1 LTRASAVAIGL
12 VVVSAAVLVAPAMAA
27 GPTTTP
33 THGAAA
39 EAVRWGLVFGL
50 AAMGIATLIFGLVG
64 SSLRG
69 LVIGQ
74 DNRLSTSKAIAA
86 IWTFVVGAALLALVY
101 AELRNHPH
109 PLDATNK
116 SGVIGQY
123 ALLFGGPLGAA
134 ILAKVIV
141 NSQVD
146 KNPAAKTLAD
156 KPSAADLV
164 AGDAGNTDLGDF
176 QYVIFNLVALVYV
189 LGTLLHNPANGLP
202 HIPDVLLGLTSVSAV
217 GYVGKKALNPLT
229 ATIKLSPDKGAA
241 ETDVTIALAGITPQ
255 DDPNARLWV
264 RFGDKDPGV
273 LVAVSVSEGAA
284 TLKVKA
290 PNLGIE
296 KATVKVSVVTAT
308 GTLVSTDYT
317 YV

>member
-1 LTRASAVAIGL
+1 
-12 VVVSAAVLVAPAMAA
+12 
-27 GPTTTP
+27 
-33 THGAAA
+33 
-39 EAVRWGLVFGL
+39 
-50 AAMGIATLIFGLVG
+50 
-64 SSLRG
+64 
-69 LVIGQ
+69 
-74 DNRLSTSKAIAA
+74 
-86 IWTFVVGAALLALVY
+86 
-101 AELRNHPH
+101 
-109 PLDATNK
+109 
-116 SGVIGQY
+116 
-123 ALLFGGPLGAA
+123 
-134 ILAKVIV
+134 
-141 NSQVD
+141 
-146 KNPAAKTLAD
+146 LAD

-217 GYVGKKALNPLT
+217 GYVGKKVLNPLT
-229 ATIKLSPDKGAA
+229 ATIKLSPDKGVA
-241 ETDVTIALAGITPQ
+241 ETDVTIALAGVTPQ

-264 RFGDKDPGV
+264 RFGDKDPGA